1 MWRYFNNNPLGRN
14 VGDCAVRAVSAALG
28 VDWESA
34 YAMLAS
40 NGYLMGD
47 LPQANSVIAATL
59 RKNGF
64 YKATIPDTCPDCYT
78 AEMFCEDHPRGVYVL
93 GFGTHVATVIDG
105 EVWDAWDS
113 TREIPI
119 YYFYRKDDH

>member
-78 AEMFCEDHPRGVYVL
+78 AEMFCEDHPHGVYVL
-93 GFGTHVATVIDG
+93 GFGTHVAAVIDG

>member
-28 VDWESA
+28 IDWEQA
-34 YAMLAS
+34 YSMLAS

-78 AEMFCEDHPRGVYVL
+78 AEMFCEDHPKGVYVL
-93 GFGTHVATVIDG
+93 GFGTHVAAVIDG

-113 TREIPI
+113 TQEIPI
-119 YYFYRKDDH
+119 YYFYRKDEN

>member
-1 MWRYFNNNPLGRN
+1 MWRYYNPNPLGRS
-14 VGDCAVRAVSAALG
+14 VGDCAVRAVAAALG

-34 YAMLAS
+34 YSMLAS

-59 RKNGF
+59 RRNGF
-64 YKATIPDTCPDCYT
+64 YKAVIPDTCADCYT
-78 AEMFCEDHPRGVYVL
+78 AEMFCEDHPEGVYVL

-105 EVWDAWDS
+105 ELWDS
-113 TREIPI
+113 WDSSQEIPI
-119 YYFYRKDDH
+119 YFFYRKDD

>member
-1 MWRYFNNNPLGRN
+1 MWRPFNNNPLGRN

-28 VDWESA
+28 IDWEEA

-47 LPQANSVIAATL
+47 LPQSNSVIAATL
-59 RKNGF
+59 RKAGF
-64 YKATIPDTCPDCYT
+64 YKATISDTCPDCYT
-78 AEMFCEDHPRGVYVL
+78 AEDFCEDHPHGVYVL
-93 GFGTHVATVIDG
+93 GFGTHVAAVIDG

-113 TREIPI
+113 THEIPI
-119 YYFYRKDDH
+119 YYFFRKDE

>member
-28 VDWESA
+28 VDWEQA
-34 YAMLAS
+34 YSMLVS

-78 AEMFCEDHPRGVYVL
+78 AEMFCEDHPKGVYVL
-93 GFGTHVATVIDG
+93 GFGTHVAAVIDG

-113 TREIPI
+113 TQEIPI
-119 YYFYRKDDH
+119 YYFYRKDEN

>member
-64 YKATIPDTCPDCYT
+64 YKATIPDTFPDCYT
-78 AEMFCEDHPRGVYVL
+78 AEMFCEDHPHGVYVL
-93 GFGTHVATVIDG
+93 GFGTHVAAVIDG

-113 TREIPI
+113 TQEIPI
-119 YYFYRKDDH
+119 YYFYRKDDE

>member
-1 MWRYFNNNPLGRN
+1 MWRYYNPNPLGRS
-14 VGDCAVRAVSAALG
+14 VGDCAVRAVAAALG

-34 YAMLAS
+34 YSMLAS

-59 RKNGF
+59 RRNGF
-64 YKATIPDTCPDCYT
+64 YKAVIPDTCPDCYT
-78 AEMFCEDHPRGVYVL
+78 AEMFCQDHPEGVYVL

-105 EVWDAWDS
+105 ELWDS
-113 TREIPI
+113 WDSSQEIPI
-119 YYFYRKDDH
+119 YFFYRKDD

>member
-28 VDWESA
+28 IDWEEA

-59 RKNGF
+59 RKAGF

-78 AEMFCEDHPRGVYVL
+78 TEDFCEDHPHGLYVL
-93 GFGTHVATVIDG
+93 GFGTHVAAVIDG

-119 YYFYRKDDH
+119 YYFFRKDEQ

>member
-64 YKATIPDTCPDCYT
+64 YKATIPDTCPDCFT
-78 AEMFCEDHPRGVYVL
+78 AEMFCEDHPHGVYVL
-93 GFGTHVATVIDG
+93 GFGTHVAAVIDG

-113 TREIPI
+113 TQEIPI
-119 YYFYRKDDH
+119 YYFYRKDDE